1 MTESSSQEAD
11 RARAR
16 STDHHGVVRR
26 GGTRFAPMLT
36 VMVATVALLFSG
48 CSSDNEDSGA
58 DDQDRSGDQADGG
71 PLADVG
77 GTGSVSGTESG
88 DQSSTESDELTFTIE
103 NPDEVLDPDN
113 VPEVEMP
120 ELLAPGALLPEFT
133 PEVVDAIAKA
143 AESPD
148 IAILDAAGIIDDGP
162 TDEEV
167 ASFRDGNTRNSS
179 GELVVLDELAA
190 LACAN
195 VEIAL
200 SDIDSGDLPG
210 AVEHIIEAA
219 ARAADSELVEIQ
231 VWSSTLKGSFAEGAG
246 RGQPLNATVLVGF
259 LQVCIDGGYVL

>member
-1 MTESSSQEAD
+1 MFYSRKT
-11 RARAR
+11 R
-16 STDHHGVVRR
+16 T
-26 GGTRFAPMLT
+26 GGEGGINDDSLEI
-36 VMVATVALLFSG
+36 SIQQ
-48 CSSDNEDSGA
+48 NSGA

-71 PLADVG
+71 PLADVD
-77 GTGSVSGTESG
+77 GTDSESG
-88 DQSSTESDELTFTIE
+88 AQSSTESDELTFTIE

-120 ELLAPGALLPEFT
+120 ELHTPGALLPEFS
-133 PEVVDAIAKA
+133 PEVVDAIEKA

-148 IAILDAAGIIDDGP
+148 VAILDAAGIIDDGP

-200 SDIDSGDLPG
+200 SNIDSGDLPG
-210 AVEHIIEAA
+210 AVEHIVEAA
-219 ARAADSELVEIQ
+219 ARTADSELVEIQ
-231 VWSSTLKGSFAEGAG
+231 AWSSTLKGSFAEDAG
-246 RGQPLNATVLVGF
+246 REQPLDATVLVGF